1 VTKSVRSKIKSLKE
15 SCGQYLEGKD
25 DRISEDKVQEY
36 GTVGFCSFFEDK
48 KEDQFSSKTTK
59 LFNGKKTENMKKV

>member
-25 DRISEDKVQEY
+25 DRISEDKVQKY
-36 GTVGFCSFFEDK
+36 GTVGFCALEDK
-48 KEDQFSSKTTK
+48 KEDQCSSKTTE
-59 LFNGKKTENMKKV
+59 LFNGKKTKNMKKV

>member
-36 GTVGFCSFFEDK
+36 GTVGFCSFL
-48 KEDQFSSKTTK
+48 KTKRRTSFPAK
-59 LFNGKKTENMKKV
+59 RQNYLMERRQKI